1 MSPPASRHAHGM
13 TPSPI
18 SDPNTAVRTSTRF
31 TCSSVLLESASS
43 MQPRASSVVY
53 LCVCLGV
60 IEDVQAW
67 YKRVCVRR
75 ATQVGSEQ

>member
-1 MSPPASRHAHGM
+1 
-13 TPSPI
+13 
-18 SDPNTAVRTSTRF
+18 
-31 TCSSVLLESASS
+31 